1 MRRFEVR
8 VIGGILLIAAGI
20 LFLLQNLGI
29 FTVGAYLWPFIFGA
43 GGLVF
48 LYVFLTSRAN
58 GSTEPAE
65 AWWAVIPGF
74 VLLSLAAMMALDQFA
89 PQIGETW
96 GGALFLGGIG
106 LAFWVVYFT
115 GRERWWAVI
124 PGGVLLT
131 NALVAGLSSV
141 LGGIEMGGV
150 FFLGLGLTFALL
162 SFLPTP
168 EGRMKWALIPAGVL
182 LVMGLLITAA
192 ATAIFNYL
200 WPAALI
206 LVGLYL
212 LFRTFGSRQAQ

>member
-1 MRRFEVR
+1 MRRFEIR
-8 VIGGILLIAAGI
+8 IIGGILLIAAGA

-29 FTVGAYLWPFIFGA
+29 FAVGDYLWPFLFGA

-48 LYVFLTSRAN
+48 LYVFLTDRAN
-58 GSTEPAE
+58 
-65 AWWAVIPGF
+65 WWAIIPGF
-74 VLLSLAAMMALDQFA
+74 TLLGLAAMIALDQFA

-115 GRERWWAVI
+115 NREHWWAVI

-131 NALVAGLSSV
+131 IALVAGLSSI
-141 LGGIEMGGV
+141 LEGIETGGV

-162 SFLPTP
+162 AFLPTP
-168 EGRMKWALIPAGVL
+168 EGRMKWAFIPAGVL
-182 LVMGLLITAA
+182 LVVGLLIATAA
-192 ATAIFNYL
+192 AAILNYL

-206 LVGLYL
+206 LAGLYL
-212 LFRTFGSRQAQ
+212 LFRTFSTRSNQ